1 MGAALLALGLTSCAG
16 LPQLPAV
23 HPGTAHGR
31 TGVIQPRAA
40 TAPGGEVAALQRA
53 VVDVVEDVEPSVVQ
67 IQAGGNLG
75 SGLIFDP
82 GGDVVTNA
90 HLIAG
95 APTVEVTLASGRRYA
110 GRLIGA
116 FAPDDLAVIRIGA
129 GNLRPAS
136 FGDSSQLQVGD
147 PTVAVGNPLGP
158 ATSVT
163 SGVISALGRTVY
175 ENQGRTALPDM
186 IQTSAPVNPGNS
198 GGALA
203 DLSGQVVGMPTLGV
217 TDPQLGPDAPG
228 VGFAIPSN
236 TVRDIATQL
245 VERGRVVMSHRADL
259 GVSVEN
265 VMGVG
270 ALVVSV
276 NPGGP
281 AARAGVQVD
290 QMITSIAGRPTPSAG
305 ALAEALSEL
314 QPGETVPVVL
324 VRPDESRT
332 TIRVTLGRYPGG

>member
-1 MGAALLALGLTSCAG
+1 
-16 LPQLPAV
+16 
-23 HPGTAHGR
+23 
-31 TGVIQPRAA
+31 
-40 TAPGGEVAALQRA
+40 
-53 VVDVVEDVEPSVVQ
+53 
-67 IQAGGNLG
+67 
-75 SGLIFDP
+75 
-82 GGDVVTNA
+82 
-90 HLIAG
+90 
-95 APTVEVTLASGRRYA
+95 
-110 GRLIGA
+110 
-116 FAPDDLAVIRIGA
+116 
-129 GNLRPAS
+129 
-136 FGDSSQLQVGD
+136 
-147 PTVAVGNPLGP
+147 
-158 ATSVT
+158 
-163 SGVISALGRTVY
+163 
-175 ENQGRTALPDM
+175 GRTALPDM

-276 NPGGP
+276 DPGGP